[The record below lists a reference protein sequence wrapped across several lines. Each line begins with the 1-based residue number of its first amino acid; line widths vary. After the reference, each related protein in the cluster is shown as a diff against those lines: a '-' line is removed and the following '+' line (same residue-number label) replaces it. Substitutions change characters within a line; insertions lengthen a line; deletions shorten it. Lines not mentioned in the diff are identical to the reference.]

1 MAQLNSRVNGKVGLE
16 TQQEQHMG
24 KLYEEIT
31 PEIAGWIQEQHLFFV
46 STAPLSGEGHVNC
59 SPKGL
64 DSFRILGPRTVAYLD
79 LTGSGA
85 ETIAHV
91 RENGR
96 IVFMFCAMSG
106 LPKIVRLHGTAE
118 VVAAASPQWPELRN
132 QFPAYHGARSII
144 RAEISRISDSCGFG
158 VPQFEFLSQRESLP
172 RWAETR
178 GEEGLKVYR
187 KEKNRH
193 SIDGMPAVDSD

>member
-1 MAQLNSRVNGKVGLE
+1 VTSRLKLRTWRKFNLE
-16 TQQEQHMG
+16 NDVG

-31 PEIAGWIQEQHLFFV
+31 PEIVGWIQEQHLFFV
-46 STAPLSGEGHVNC
+46 STAPLSGDGHINC

-64 DSFRILGPRTVAYLD
+64 NAFRILGPRTVAYLD

-85 ETIAHV
+85 ETIAHL

-96 IVFMFCAMSG
+96 IAFMFCAMSG
-106 LPKIVRLHGTAE
+106 LPKIVRFHGTAK
-118 VVAAASPQWPELRN
+118 VVTAASPQWPELRDR
-132 QFPAYHGARSII
+132 FPAYHGARSII
-144 RAEISRISDSCGFG
+144 LAEITRISDSCGFG
-158 VPQFEFLSQRESLP
+158 VPQFEYLSDRETLP

-187 KEKNRH
+187 QEKNRL
-193 SIDGMPAVDSD
+193 SIDGLPAVESD

>member
-1 MAQLNSRVNGKVGLE
+1 MVQVKSQVNWKIGLKIK
-16 TQQEQHMG
+16 QEQHMG

-46 STAPLSGEGHVNC
+46 STAPLSGDGHINC

-64 DSFRILGPRTVAYLD
+64 NAFRVLGPRTVAYLD

-85 ETIAHV
+85 ETIAHL

-118 VVAAASPQWPELRN
+118 VVTAASSQWPELRN

-144 RAEISRISDSCGFG
+144 CAEITRISDSCGFG
-158 VPQFEFLSQRESLP
+158 VPQFEYLSDRETLP

-178 GEEGLKVYR
+178 GEEGLKFYR
-187 KEKNRH
+187 QEKNRL
-193 SIDGMPAVDSD
+193 SIDGLPAVESD